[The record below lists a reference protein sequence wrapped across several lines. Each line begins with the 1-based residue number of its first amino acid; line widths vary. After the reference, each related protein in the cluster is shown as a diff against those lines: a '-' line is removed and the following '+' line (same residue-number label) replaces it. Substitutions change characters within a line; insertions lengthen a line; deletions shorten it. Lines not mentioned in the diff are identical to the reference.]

1 MSIKRYAM
9 AVRLKEEKKE
19 FYLKNHQNVWP
30 EVLSELKKVKVKN
43 YSIFLKDDF
52 MFGFLEY
59 EGDNFD
65 QDMEEMQKIP
75 VVNEWTILMID
86 CFNHFQNHEKNKSWV
101 MMNQIFYME

>member
-9 AVRLKEEKKE
+9 TVRLKKEKKI

-30 EVLSELKKVKVKN
+30 EILSELKRVKVKN

-52 MFGFLEY
+52 MFGYLEY

-75 VVNEWTILMID
+75 VVKEWTILMID
-86 CFNHFQNHEKNKSWV
+86 CFNPFPNHEKNNSWV
-101 MMNQIFYME
+101 MMDQIFYME